1 METFFFSFVEYP
13 ANVAYQEFDVPS
25 DFPFHLRKFIPN
37 NFYSSSYEADMPK
50 YR

>member
-13 ANVAYQEFDVPS
+13 ANVAYQEFDVPL

-37 NFYSSSYEADMPK
+37 NFYSSSYEADMPN